1 MVKSPQ
7 YYHAEALLKLAR
19 DKRKELLYIIK
30 LLADVLEVKPETN
43 DYFGYVSDSIWEDY
57 DIDELINR
65 INLGKDKNNVE

>member
-7 YYHAEALLKLAR
+7 YYHAKSLLELAR
-19 DKRKELLYIIK
+19 DKRKELLHIIR
-30 LLADVLEVKPETN
+30 LLADVLEVKPEMDN
-43 DYFGYVSDSIWEDY
+43 YFGHVSDSIWEDY